1 MSKLVRYGECNHCGK
16 CCLREGGVMVE
27 NPMIELSE
35 DRCKFYVDVLNNKLY
50 GHCLIYGRGNKPI
63 KKVTDRFGNAI
74 TPEQIKWFEQNCI
87 DYPTVEDAEAGHK
100 PPSGCGFTFEVVIDE

>member
-1 MSKLVRYGECNHCGK
+1 MSKVVRTGSCNHCGK

-63 KKVTDRFGNAI
+63 KKVTDRFGNTI
-74 TPEQIKWFEQNCI
+74 TPDQIRWFNDNCV
-87 DYPTVEDAEAGHK
+87 DYPIVEDAKKGAK
-100 PPSGCGFTFEVVIDE
+100 LPPECGFGFEVTGI